1 MKVEEEVKTSNNFRS
16 NQNEI
21 LDMGLGLLMELKEN
35 DLSGNDGQYRDTV
48 QTLFK
53 IVANLI
59 SKSMDPQ
66 VRRLNRTNKAIQ
78 AKILAFPSACR
89 FLELVRHY

>member
-1 MKVEEEVKTSNNFRS
+1 MKVEEEVKTGSNIIRS
-16 NQNEI
+16 NQNEV
-21 LDMGLGLLMELKEN
+21 LDMGLAMLMELKEN

-59 SKSMDPQ
+59 SKSLDP
-66 VRRLNRTNKAIQ
+66 
-78 AKILAFPSACR
+78 
-89 FLELVRHY
+89 

>member
-1 MKVEEEVKTSNNFRS
+1 MKVEEEVKTGSSNIRS
-16 NQNEI
+16 NQNEV
-21 LDMGLGLLMELKEN
+21 LDMGLAMLMELKEN

-59 SKSMDPQ
+59 SKSLDP
-66 VRRLNRTNKAIQ
+66 
-78 AKILAFPSACR
+78 
-89 FLELVRHY
+89 

>member
-1 MKVEEEVKTSNNFRS
+1 
-16 NQNEI
+16 
-21 LDMGLGLLMELKEN
+21 MGLAMLMELKEN

-59 SKSMDPQ
+59 SKSLDP
-66 VRRLNRTNKAIQ
+66 
-78 AKILAFPSACR
+78 
-89 FLELVRHY
+89 

>member
-1 MKVEEEVKTSNNFRS
+1 MKVEEELKTGGSKNNLRS

-21 LDMGLGLLMELKEN
+21 LDLGLAMLMELKEN

-53 IVANLI
+53 IIANLI
-59 SKSMDPQ
+59 SKSLDP
-66 VRRLNRTNKAIQ
+66 
-78 AKILAFPSACR
+78 
-89 FLELVRHY
+89 

>member
-1 MKVEEEVKTSNNFRS
+1 MKVEEEVKMGSSKNNLRS

-21 LDMGLGLLMELKEN
+21 LDMGLAMLMELKEN

-53 IVANLI
+53 IIANLI
-59 SKSMDPQ
+59 SKSLDP
-66 VRRLNRTNKAIQ
+66 
-78 AKILAFPSACR
+78 
-89 FLELVRHY
+89 

>member
-1 MKVEEEVKTSNNFRS
+1 MKVEEEVKTGSSKNNLRS

-21 LDMGLGLLMELKEN
+21 LDMGLAMLMELKEN

-53 IVANLI
+53 IIANLI
-59 SKSMDPQ
+59 SKS
-66 VRRLNRTNKAIQ
+66 LN
-78 AKILAFPSACR
+78 ILC
-89 FLELVRHY
+89 LGK

>member
-1 MKVEEEVKTSNNFRS
+1 MKVEEEVKTGSSKNNLRS

-21 LDMGLGLLMELKEN
+21 LDMGLAMLMELKEN

-53 IVANLI
+53 IIANLI
-59 SKSMDPQ
+59 SKSLDP
-66 VRRLNRTNKAIQ
+66 
-78 AKILAFPSACR
+78 
-89 FLELVRHY
+89 

>member
-1 MKVEEEVKTSNNFRS
+1 MKVEDEVKTGGSKNNLRS

-21 LDMGLGLLMELKEN
+21 LDMGLAMLMELKEN

-53 IVANLI
+53 IIANLI
-59 SKSMDPQ
+59 SKSLDP
-66 VRRLNRTNKAIQ
+66 
-78 AKILAFPSACR
+78 
-89 FLELVRHY
+89 

>member
-1 MKVEEEVKTSNNFRS
+1 MKVEEEVKTGSNNIRS
-16 NQNEI
+16 NQNEV
-21 LDMGLGLLMELKEN
+21 LDMGLAMLMELKEN

-59 SKSMDPQ
+59 SKSLDP
-66 VRRLNRTNKAIQ
+66 
-78 AKILAFPSACR
+78 
-89 FLELVRHY
+89 